1 MAETDEEEH
10 DVERNAN
17 HVAMDT
23 ISPFHH
29 CNISPLQGEITNETR
44 VHSTIS
50 PLQGD
55 IASVTSERQIYF
67 DILAETINVFN
78 ELTIQSSGSDN

>member
-17 HVAMDT
+17 HVTMYT
-23 ISPFHH
+23 ISP
-29 CNISPLQGEITNETR
+29 SQGDIANVTC

-50 PLQGD
+50 PSQGD

-67 DILAETINVFN
+67 DMLAETINVFN
-78 ELTIQSSGSDN
+78 ELTIQSTINDSEEDDA